1 MKMIFCLFVVLFL
14 STNHLYSQSLT
25 QVKHKSIDD
34 TISLKFGDY
43 LALVFRLDLINFSPN
58 YFVFVSYKTPNTFLV
73 RLAGNFE
80 STDKIKATLSGAQ
93 SILDVEL
100 TRFTLGVKP

>member
-1 MKMIFCLFVVLFL
+1 
-14 STNHLYSQSLT
+14 
-25 QVKHKSIDD
+25 
-34 TISLKFGDY
+34 LKFGDY

-100 TRFTLGVKP
+100 TRFTLGVKPIFLVTGRDSTPGKEAVWSYNKSKDILIKGKD